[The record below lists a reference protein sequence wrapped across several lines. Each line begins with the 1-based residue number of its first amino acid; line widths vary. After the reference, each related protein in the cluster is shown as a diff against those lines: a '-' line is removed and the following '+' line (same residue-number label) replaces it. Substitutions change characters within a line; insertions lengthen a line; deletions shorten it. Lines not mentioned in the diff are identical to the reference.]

1 MKGETTDMFNHGLDV
16 KVAPSILASD
26 FTEMNRSLQAMKE
39 WGADWV
45 HCDVMDGMFVPNIT
59 FGQQM
64 IRDFRK
70 HTDMFLD
77 VHLMVQAPERYID
90 EFIDA
95 GADLIT
101 VHQEAT
107 VHLHRTI
114 LQIKNKGVKC
124 GVAIN
129 PATSIYTLEEVL
141 GDIDM
146 VLLMSCDP
154 GFGGTPFI
162 PYALN
167 KARRLREMMGDR
179 QIDIEV
185 DGGVNEKNIDEIL
198 DSGINCIVAGT
209 ALFRSP
215 DPKKSVEILRNGNR

>member
-1 MKGETTDMFNHGLDV
+1 MIEHGLKV
-16 KVAPSILASD
+16 KVAPSILSSD
-26 FTEMNRSLQAMKE
+26 FTKMAESLDVIKS

-70 HTDMFLD
+70 HSDMFLD

-107 VHLHRTI
+107 THLHRTI
-114 LQIKNKGVKC
+114 LQIKDKGVKC

-129 PATSIYTLEEVL
+129 PATSIYTLEDVL
-141 GDIDM
+141 PDIDM

-154 GFGGTPFI
+154 GFGGQPFI

-167 KARRLREMMGDR
+167 KAPKLREMMGDR

-185 DGGVNEKNIDEIL
+185 DGGVSEKNIDQIL
-198 DSGINCIVAGT
+198 AAGINCIVAGS
-209 ALFRSP
+209 ALFKSP
-215 DPKKSVEILRNGNR
+215 DPVRTCEILRNGNR

>member
-1 MKGETTDMFNHGLDV
+1 MNV
-16 KVAPSILASD
+16 KLAPSLLAAD
-26 FTEMNRSLQAMKE
+26 FSKLAQQIKLVEDAGVEYL
-39 WGADWV
+39 
-45 HCDVMDGMFVPNIT
+45 HLDVMDGMFVPNIT

-70 HTDMFLD
+70 NTNLILD

-90 EFIDA
+90 EFIEA
-95 GADLIT
+95 GADIIT
-101 VHQEAT
+101 IHQEAT
-107 VHLHRTI
+107 THLHRTI
-114 LQIKNKGVKC
+114 LQIRDKGVKC

-141 GDIDM
+141 DDIDM

-154 GFGGTPFI
+154 GFGGQPFI

-167 KARRLREMMGDR
+167 KAKRLREMMGDR

-185 DGGVNEKNIDEIL
+185 DGGVSEKNIDIIL
-198 DSGINCIVAGT
+198 ESGINAIVAGS
-209 ALFRSP
+209 ALFKSQ
-215 DPKKSVEILRNGNR
+215 DPKKTCEILRNGNR